1 MNKMGATRSEAGAG
15 ILGLVPL
22 LIHFFVL
29 SLPLIVR
36 NYART
41 LNVHSLFTSLF
52 CADLFTLKT
61 YMLKP

>member
-41 LNVHSLFTSLF
+41 LNVHSLF
-52 CADLFTLKT
+52 KRY
-61 YMLKP
+61 YMIAEETPYLQRK